1 MEQKIII
8 GNNNLLF
15 QFSDHNNNNLLV
27 LELWKSTRSVI
38 VFLIRCFEAKQLR
51 YISSHVASSFH
62 YFLSDF
68 LGLFD
73 SSGLVYTAKNCMLYF
88 LIIEPLTA

>member
-8 GNNNLLF
+8 RNNNLLF

-38 VFLIRCFEAKQLR
+38 VFLIKCFEAKQLR
-51 YISSHVASSFH
+51 YISSHVASFVP
-62 YFLSDF
+62 
-68 LGLFD
+68 LF
-73 SSGLVYTAKNCMLYF
+73 F
-88 LIIEPLTA
+88 I